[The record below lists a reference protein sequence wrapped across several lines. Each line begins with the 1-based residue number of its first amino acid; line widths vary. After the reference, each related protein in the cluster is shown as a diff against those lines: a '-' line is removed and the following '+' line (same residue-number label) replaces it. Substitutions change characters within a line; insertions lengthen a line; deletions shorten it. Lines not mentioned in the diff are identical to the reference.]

1 MAEATV
7 SLEQMVQQLQDRQ
20 DITDCLHRY
29 TRGVDRVDEELIRSA
44 YHCDAIDFHGPVNG
58 TVDDFLAW
66 WLPFQPDREV
76 SQHYVSNIAID
87 LDGDTAHVEA
97 YFVFRHKLKSDP
109 TMTISGGRYVDR
121 YEKRDIGW
129 RIAVRVVISEWAYV
143 ADGAETTKRR
153 AVLYRGRRDRT
164 DPVYARPL
172 TGA

>member
-1 MAEATV
+1 
-7 SLEQMVQQLQDRQ
+7 
-20 DITDCLHRY
+20 
-29 TRGVDRVDEELIRSA
+29 
-44 YHCDAIDFHGPVNG
+44 
-58 TVDDFLAW
+58 
-66 WLPFQPDREV
+66 
-76 SQHYVSNIAID
+76 
-87 LDGDTAHVEA
+87 
-97 YFVFRHKLKSDP
+97 
-109 TMTISGGRYVDR
+109 MTISGGRYVDR